1 MEKNQSEEQRSA
13 STTQWAELL
22 GQLFDRLTG
31 KGAVVSY
38 RFRNLEIDI
47 PRATGPQD
55 QMLGSAKW
63 VINGE
68 LVIKGQAQSTGDIE
82 R

>member
-1 MEKNQSEEQRSA
+1 MEKKQSEEQQSA
-13 STTQWAELL
+13 PTTQWAELL

-38 RFRNLEIDI
+38 KFRNLEIDI
-47 PRATGPQD
+47 PRASGPQG
-55 QMLGSAKW
+55 QTLGSAKW

-68 LVIKGQAQSTGDIE
+68 LVIKAQAETSGNIE

>member
-1 MEKNQSEEQRSA
+1 MERNQSEEQRSA
-13 STTQWAELL
+13 PTTQWADLL

-38 RFRNLEIDI
+38 RFKNLAIDI

-55 QMLGSAKW
+55 QTLGSAKW

-68 LVIKGQAQSTGDIE
+68 LVITAQAESEGGIE

>member
-1 MEKNQSEEQRSA
+1 MEKDQSEQRSA
-13 STTQWAELL
+13 PTTQWAELL

-38 RFRNLEIDI
+38 KFRNLEIDI
-47 PRATGPQD
+47 PRAAGPQD
-55 QMLGSAKW
+55 QTLGSAKW

-68 LVIKGQAQSTGDIE
+68 LVIKAQAEAAGDIE